1 MSKYSEFI
9 LERNVNKRKP
19 LFISAS
25 SKNTSIAIDLA
36 ETAHSNGIKDVY
48 INFYDQ
54 LDAKEAWIEYANN
67 NSNFIIF
74 VGEDFDSTFASMISH
89 DLPKIDIYPSY
100 YKVEVENLEDE
111 IRNSN
116 VEKIDRKIKYLK
128 NLKLRCLTIFEPARV
143 DIELP
148 VDNIV
153 YNNQIFP
160 SKGFEYLTTTSDITG
175 YIEPAGDSYLAGKRL
190 EDFRIDINR
199 GNIDFDSKTYVPEL
213 KEFFKFN
220 NEPRIASVSIKERL
234 SLFPEEDNY
243 IDRLN
248 NSPYIKL
255 VNNDGDVIYM
265 PLCSSNL
272 RIKGYTM
279 EGNSHSIISESKI
292 KMKDRF

>member
-25 SKNTSIAIDLA
+25 SKNTSAVIDLA

-54 LDAKEAWIEYANN
+54 LDAKEAWIEYAKN

-74 VGEDFDSTFASMISH
+74 VGEDFDNTFASMISH

-111 IRNSN
+111 IRSSN

-128 NLKLRCLTIFEPARV
+128 NLKLKCLTIFEPARV

-148 VDNIV
+148 VDNII

-160 SKGFEYLTTTSDITG
+160 SKGFEYLTTASDITG
-175 YIEPAGDSYLAGKRL
+175 YIEPAVDSYLAGKRL

-220 NEPRIASVSIKERL
+220 NEPRIASVGIKERL

-272 RIKGYTM
+272 RIKGYNM